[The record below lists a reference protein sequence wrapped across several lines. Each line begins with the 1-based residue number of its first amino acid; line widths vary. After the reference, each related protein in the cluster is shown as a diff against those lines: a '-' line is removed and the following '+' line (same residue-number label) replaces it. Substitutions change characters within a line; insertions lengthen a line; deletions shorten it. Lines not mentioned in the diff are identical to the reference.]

1 MLTISTAIVFDALL
15 SGKVMARYISGLL
28 LAKSWF
34 RLNYRIIQQVKSRT
48 VLLMNKC
55 PDAATEIANDTATV
69 ICGGH
74 FSLECKHPLIL
85 AVTLA

>member
-1 MLTISTAIVFDALL
+1 
-15 SGKVMARYISGLL
+15 
-28 LAKSWF
+28 
-34 RLNYRIIQQVKSRT
+34 VKSRT